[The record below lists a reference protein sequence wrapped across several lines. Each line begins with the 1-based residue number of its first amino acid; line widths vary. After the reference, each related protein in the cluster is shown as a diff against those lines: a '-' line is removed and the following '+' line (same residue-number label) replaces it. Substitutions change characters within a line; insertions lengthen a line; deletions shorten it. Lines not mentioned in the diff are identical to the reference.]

1 MKERYAMKRQMDK
14 IQFEFRY
21 EVQELMQVIDRYVK
35 QNPGEKENKT
45 LERFFDLL
53 DVMDMEW

>member
-1 MKERYAMKRQMDK
+1 MKKNLDT
-14 IQFEFRY
+14 IQFESRA
-21 EVQELMQVIDRYVK
+21 EIRELMKVIDKYVK
-35 QNPGEKENKT
+35 QNPAEKNNKT